1 MKKNRLQSH
10 HRDWRRFFLV
20 EMGVAAGVQ
29 GPPATA
35 VVGGV
40 FTSTLLTLF
49 LLPILYLLFHRRGK
63 T

>member
-1 MKKNRLQSH
+1 
-10 HRDWRRFFLV
+10 
-20 EMGVAAGVQ
+20 MGVVAGVQ
-29 GPPATA
+29 RPPAAT

>member
-20 EMGVAAGVQ
+20 EMGVVAGVQ
-29 GPPATA
+29 RHLAT

>member
-1 MKKNRLQSH
+1 
-10 HRDWRRFFLV
+10 
-20 EMGVAAGVQ
+20 MGVVAGVQ
-29 GPPATA
+29 RHLAT